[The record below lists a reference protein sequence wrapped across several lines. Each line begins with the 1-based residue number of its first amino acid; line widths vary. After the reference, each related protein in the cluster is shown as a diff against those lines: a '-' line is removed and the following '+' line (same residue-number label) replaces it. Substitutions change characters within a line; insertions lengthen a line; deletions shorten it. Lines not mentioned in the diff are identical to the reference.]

1 MSRIS
6 TIEIFQ
12 HMSRISTIV
21 PRGVVC
27 EERTTT
33 LHRILWHDVCSHDA
47 MFVLVEGTCS
57 ARMTPCY
64 VSAVEG
70 EWCVRATP
78 YYLSVESMWF
88 VRVTPCY
95 VSIECMWCARMT
107 PCYVSAVEGRWCVR
121 ATPYYV
127 SVEGM

>member
-1 MSRIS
+1 MCLHDAMSCV
-6 TIEIFQ
+6 
-12 HMSRISTIV
+12 SRGHIV
-21 PRGVVC
+21 CGVVC

-33 LHRILWHDVCSHDA
+33 LHRILRHDVCSHDA
-47 MFVLVEGTCS
+47 MFVLIEGTCS

-70 EWCVRATP
+70 ELCVIATP

-88 VRVTPCY
+88 VRVTPYY
-95 VSIECMWCARMT
+95 VSIECMWCARMV
-107 PCYVSAVEGRWCVR
+107 PCHVSVEGMCSVR